1 MKDKGRAKK
10 KVALLTEGDM
20 REKKI
25 GEVTSVPLRSSPRFS
40 SLFAHRFQLLPY
52 PTIATPGIGYFLS
65 RIVTTMGLAQL
76 KNINASANVSQFTK
90 FT

>member
-1 MKDKGRAKK
+1 MKDNGRAKK

-20 REKKI
+20 HERKI
-25 GEVTSVPLRSSPRFS
+25 GEVTSVSLPSPPRFS
-40 SLFAHRFQLLPY
+40 RLFAHRFQLLLY
-52 PTIATPGIGYFLS
+52 PTIATPGIGYFSS

-76 KNINASANVSQFTK
+76 ENINASANVSQFTI